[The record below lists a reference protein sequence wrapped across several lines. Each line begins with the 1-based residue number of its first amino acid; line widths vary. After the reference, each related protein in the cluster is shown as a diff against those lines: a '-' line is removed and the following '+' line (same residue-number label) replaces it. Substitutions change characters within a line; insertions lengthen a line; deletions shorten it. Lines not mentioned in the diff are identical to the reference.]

1 MKENSMELAL
11 EDNAPNRRLYLVTQ
25 YMAQVVFVA
34 LAWQFTHAWKDTS
47 NASLFGDL
55 AEVLGYVIIMA
66 SLLSFAE
73 VEEPWGTWRVPLD
86 VAVTRKAKA
95 KSILSHI
102 AFVFEKTHLR
112 QVMKYVKETCTPV
125 SNFIVGPLQR
135 LFYVGVRISRT
146 GEAEKVQVVS
156 RKNGVMD
163 YTPSVPLKCSQGAMI
178 PSLAKA
184 RLENR
189 VRSLPFCRPTP
200 TAISQR
206 YGKNVTVVDF
216 SAAIIA
222 SALLTLAKLL

>member
-1 MKENSMELAL
+1 MELAL
-11 EDNAPNRRLYLVTQ
+11 EDNAPNRRLYLVMQYATQ
-25 YMAQVVFVA
+25 IMFVV
-34 LAWQFTHAWKDTS
+34 LAWQFTHAWKGTT
-47 NASLFGDL
+47 NASLFGDA
-55 AEVLGYVIIMA
+55 AEVLGYVIVMA

-95 KSILSHI
+95 KSILSHV
-102 AFVFEKTHLR
+102 AFVFEKTRLR

-125 SNFIVGPLQR
+125 SDFIVGPLQR
-135 LFYVGVRISRT
+135 LFYFGVRISRT

-156 RKNGVMD
+156 RKNGIRD
-163 YTPSVPLKCSQGAMI
+163 YTPNVPLKCSQSAMI

-189 VRSLPFCRPTP
+189 VRSLPFCRPYSP
-200 TAISQR
+200 AAISQR

-222 SALLTLAKLL
+222 SALLTLAKML